1 MDRLQAMEIFVAVVN
16 EGGFA
21 SAARKLNQP
30 GPAVSRAVAELESR
44 LGVRLLHRTTRV
56 VRATEAGLRFAADCK
71 RLLAGIEDAEESAS
85 GAHQAPRG
93 HLTVTAPVLFGSMYV
108 APIVTRFLTRHAEV
122 TASCWFVDR
131 VVNMIEEGVDVAI
144 RIGELPDSSL
154 HAIPVGKVRRV
165 ICGSP
170 GYLARAGLPLQP
182 EDLYAHTVIAAT
194 GVSSPSEWR
203 LQKDGKPIS
212 VGIRPRMTTTTND
225 SAAAAAVD
233 GFGLVRLLSYQ
244 VAQSLVA
251 GTLKTVLAD
260 CETAPLPVHVV
271 HGEGRQASKKV
282 RAFVDMAVDVLR
294 QDPSLN

>member
-1 MDRLQAMEIFVAVVN
+1 MEIFVAVVD

-71 RLLAGIEDAEESAS
+71 RLLAGIEDAEEGAS
-85 GAHQAPRG
+85 GTHQAPRG

-108 APIVTRFLTRHAEV
+108 TAIVTRFLSQHAEV
-122 TASCWFVDR
+122 TASCWFADR

-170 GYLARAGLPLQP
+170 EYLARVGLPLKP
-182 EDLYAHTVIAAT
+182 EELDAHTVIAAT

-203 LQKDGKPIS
+203 LQKGAKLVT

-225 SAAAAAVD
+225 SAAAAAVE

-244 VAQSLVA
+244 VAHKLVA
-251 GTLKTVLAD
+251 GTLKTVLTD
-260 CETAPLPVHVV
+260 WEPAPLPVHVV

-282 RAFVDMAVDVLR
+282 RAFVDMAVEVLR